1 MSELTPGSGREQQLG
16 LAVDLGTGALKV
28 GFVSLTGQVAWQDE
42 IGVETEWL
50 PDGGAVQ
57 DAELW
62 WEVIGDAARRGL
74 ASGAVSAEQV
84 VIVAITGQWAST
96 VPVDCRGRPV
106 GDCVMW
112 MDKRG
117 GRGEP
122 IGHMLFLERDCP
134 DVARAASWYL
144 EPVDYLTMRF
154 TGVAAASHAS
164 MTAAR
169 LTDNERLDQMQYDEE
184 LVRLSGVEP
193 SKLPPL
199 VPSGSIV
206 GTVHGDVA
214 SALGLPCNV
223 PVITGIPDIHSATYG
238 AGAVLDYEP
247 NMAISTTS
255 WISAPV
261 PFNRTDALH
270 GITSIPGTPP
280 SRYLIMNNQDS
291 AGRCYE
297 WLRDVLADGDY
308 RPDYDALTELAAK
321 APPGSGNVVFT
332 PWLNGERSP
341 FTDRHARGGF
351 HNVSLSTSRN
361 DLVRAVLEGVAYN
374 SRFLLSHVETFAERR
389 LDPIRLIGGGATSDL
404 WTQTLADVMDR
415 TIERVKEPVHA
426 GIRGA
431 AIFAGTALGAV
442 RPDEVRSLVQV
453 DTTFTPD
460 PANRAVYDRLY
471 AEVPRLYKAQKGIFA
486 RLNATRAPTP

>member
-1 MSELTPGSGREQQLG
+1 MTRREEQLV
-16 LAVDLGTGALKV
+16 LAVDLGTGGLKV
-28 GFVSLTGQVAWQDE
+28 GFVSMIGQVVWQDH
-42 IGVETEWL
+42 IGVETQWL
-50 PDGGAVQ
+50 PDEGAIQ

-84 VIVAITGQWAST
+84 VVVAVTGQWAST
-96 VPVDCRGRPV
+96 VPVDGQGRPV

-117 GRGEP
+117 GHGNP

-154 TGVAAASHAS
+154 TGVPTASHAS

-169 LTDNERLDQMQYDEE
+169 LTDNGRLDRMEYDEE
-184 LVRLSGVEP
+184 LVRLDSVNP

-206 GTVHGDVA
+206 GTVLTDVA
-214 SALGLPCNV
+214 SSLGLPSGV
-223 PVITGIPDIHSATYG
+223 KVITGIPDIHSATYA
-238 AGAVLDYEP
+238 AGAVGDYEP

-261 PFNRTDALH
+261 PFKQTDALH
-270 GITSIPGTPP
+270 GIVSIPGTPP
-280 SRYLIMNNQDS
+280 GRYLIMNNQDA
-291 AGRCYE
+291 AGRCLQ
-297 WLRDVLADGDY
+297 WLRDAFADGDY
-308 RPDYDALTELAAK
+308 CPGYDELTELAAK
-321 APPGSGNVVFT
+321 APPGSGNVLFT

-341 FTDRHARGGF
+341 FADRHARGGF
-351 HNVSLSTSRN
+351 HNLSLATSRN

-374 SRFLLSHVETFAERR
+374 SRFLLTHVERFAGRR

-404 WTQTLADVMDR
+404 WSQTLADVMDR
-415 TIERVKEPVHA
+415 TIERVEEPLHA

-431 AIFAGTALGAV
+431 AIFAGMALGEV
-442 RPDEVRSLVQV
+442 RPNEVRGLVKV
-453 DTTFTPD
+453 DATFTPD

-471 AEVPRLYKAQKGIFA
+471 AEIPKLYEAQKGMFA
-486 RLNATRAPTP
+486 RLNVSKAAAS